1 MFEEL
6 IGKKAI
12 LTKVDG
18 NGTSELWNLIVL
30 KGEGCL
36 VTIEDTE
43 GKIRVINMSAPHNV
57 ELKQQ

>member
-18 NGTSELWNLIVL
+18 NSTTEFWNLKVL

-36 VTIEDTE
+36 VTVEDSE
-43 GKIRVINMSAPHNV
+43 GKIRVINMSAPNNI